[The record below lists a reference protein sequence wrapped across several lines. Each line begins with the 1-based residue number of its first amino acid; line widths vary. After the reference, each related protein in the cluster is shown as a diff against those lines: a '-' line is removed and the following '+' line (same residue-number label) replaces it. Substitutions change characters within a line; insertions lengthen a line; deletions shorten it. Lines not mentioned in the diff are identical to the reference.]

1 MTNPT
6 TPARKPDSENSLG
19 SRMRRYAQVGGTVG
33 VQAARIAGARMM
45 GRRLDAGNASDLRE
59 ALGGLK
65 GPLMKVAQL
74 IATILDALPAE
85 YAAELAQ
92 LQSNAPP
99 MEQAVRPAADG
110 GGTRA

>member
-6 TPARKPDSENSLG
+6 TPARKPDSESLG

-45 GRRLDAGNASDLRE
+45 GRRLDAAHASDLRE

-74 IATILDALPAE
+74 IATIPTPC
-85 YAAELAQ
+85 
-92 LQSNAPP
+92 PP
-99 MEQAVRPAADG
+99 SMPPSWPSCRA
-110 GGTRA
+110 TRRR